1 MDIIQTISLL
11 GFGSLLGAGLF
22 FFFSKFRKDGG
33 ISNSP
38 LGLGKRVRPTEPSV
52 KIDVKLEQDSHLGTK
67 REEIKNEVDSAQI
80 VKDKVKKI
88 KDYLKLSIIVCFFS
102 FSLESIDP
110 LGRET
115 EITPEMDEVLN
126 YLDESAAF
134 VELTGKEFKD
144 LREDNRK
151 DTKIKVLETTRN
163 SKLVEF
169 QVPVKEPVIRKLS
182 ETKIKAELKDSD
194 PITRKVRISCI
205 SNDIE
210 IEMGNRFWFGLNGG
224 LLASI
229 GANLSSAPQPGILL
243 EGFHWSND
251 YMRISFGGFAG
262 PYRYGVGTSFGP
274 ANYLSNLRIFI
285 GYGREFVNQRA
296 NYVEIGIAVIGYVR

>member
-1 MDIIQTISLL
+1 MDTIQTVSLV
-11 GFGSLLGAGLF
+11 GFSGLVGAGLF
-22 FFFSKFRKDGG
+22 FFISKFRKDGG
-33 ISNSP
+33 VSNSP
-38 LGLGKRVRPTEPSV
+38 FGLGKRVNPTEPSV

-67 REEIKNEVDSAQI
+67 KEEIKNEVNSTEI

-88 KDYLKLSIIVCFFS
+88 KDYLKLSIIVCFLS
-102 FSLESIDP
+102 FYLEPISSLGKESD
-110 LGRET
+110 
-115 EITPEMDEVLN
+115 ITPEMDEIVN
-126 YLDESAAF
+126 YLDESAIF

-169 QVPVKEPVIRKLS
+169 QVPVKEPVIKKLS
-182 ETKIKAELKDSD
+182 ETKVKAELKDSD
-194 PITRKVRISCI
+194 PITRKVRVSCV
-205 SNDIE
+205 SDNIE
-210 IEMGNRFWFGLNGG
+210 VEMGNKFWFGLNGG

-229 GANLSSAPQPGILL
+229 GANLSSTPQPGVLL

-262 PYRYGVGTSFGP
+262 PYRYGIGTSFGP
-274 ANYLSNLRIFI
+274 ANYLSNLRVFI
-285 GYGREFVNQRA
+285 GYGREFVNQNA
-296 NYVEIGIAVIGYVR
+296 NYIEIGIAVIGYVR